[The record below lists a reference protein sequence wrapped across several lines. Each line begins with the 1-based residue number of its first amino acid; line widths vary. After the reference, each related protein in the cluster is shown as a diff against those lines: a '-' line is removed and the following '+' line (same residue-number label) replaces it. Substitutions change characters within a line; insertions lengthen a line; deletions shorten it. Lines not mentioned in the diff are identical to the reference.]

1 MKNNPNTKYC
11 YLYILD
17 TLADW
22 EIGFITAE
30 LCSRR
35 YFAKHTGFEFLK
47 IGNTMKPVKTMG
59 GMIIM
64 PDKAAADIKFQEGD
78 LLLLPGADTWMN
90 EDNRQILDIVPD
102 LLKKNV
108 TVAAICGATAGLAQ
122 IGVLNNRR
130 HTSNDIEYL
139 KMVCPD
145 YKGDSYY
152 RNSPAVTDDN
162 LITASG
168 IAPLEF
174 SYEVFKKLRVMKE
187 ETLEAWYHLYKTK
200 EPKYFFSLMESLN

>member
-35 YFAKHTGFEFLK
+35 YFAGNIDFEIIK
-47 IGNTMKPVKTMG
+47 IGNTIKPVKTMG
-59 GMIIM
+59 GMIIT
-64 PDKAAADIKFQEGD
+64 PDKAASDIKFQEGD

-108 TVAAICGATAGLAQ
+108 TVAAICGATAGLAR
-122 IGVLNNRR
+122 IGVLNNHK
-130 HTSNDIEYL
+130 HTSNDI
-139 KMVCPD
+139 
-145 YKGDSYY
+145 
-152 RNSPAVTDDN
+152 
-162 LITASG
+162 
-168 IAPLEF
+168 
-174 SYEVFKKLRVMKE
+174 
-187 ETLEAWYHLYKTK
+187 
-200 EPKYFFSLMESLN
+200 